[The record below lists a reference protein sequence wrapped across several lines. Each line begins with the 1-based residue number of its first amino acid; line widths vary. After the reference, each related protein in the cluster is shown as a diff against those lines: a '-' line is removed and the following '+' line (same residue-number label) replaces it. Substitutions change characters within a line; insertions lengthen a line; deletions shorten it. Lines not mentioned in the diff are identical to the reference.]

1 MEQTLRFGHRT
12 AYEWLAALPAFLVLV
27 FVVVLNTSG
36 ALHAQ
41 LLKLGENIW
50 SGYFELRVDPI
61 QPSCQANF
69 DIDTELARL
78 VAKARAEV
86 VEDDWGLFEPE
97 PINEDAM
104 RQSLLASQA
113 QCHTRLEKYAD
124 AQSRI
129 TLGVKIFRAIE
140 LSVAGIGEF
149 GLSAQRIM
157 LAVLVLICGLTALFR
172 RHHIALRPMENEMD
186 HRVAGAAQTIANI
199 ILFYSLYSFKDVVFS
214 SGVAV
219 SAEHTTL
226 HNLWILGFAAIM
238 LLSLYQFLFTPKDA
252 ESGGSFFKA
261 LLAVPLYAYM
271 CMISGSYFIFIGH
284 SAGIGIYLNQM
295 MELSQL
301 FLNVGLYVWIGM
313 LLKRTELTQ
322 KVFDVFRP
330 FKMPPELLAIVVVG
344 IAAIPT
350 AYTGA
355 SGIFVIAVGGLIY
368 AELRRAGARRQLA
381 LAATAMSGSMGVVLR
396 PCLLVIIIAALNN
409 EVTTDQL
416 FGWGVKVFFLSM
428 LLFSGVALLT
438 RQDKNTRLNMP
449 DNVFPEFLSA
459 LKPLVPYVI
468 LITATLLVY
477 AFALN
482 AYLDEFS
489 APFILPVLLLVVL
502 IYERI
507 AQEKAIL
514 KRENLNINYV
524 ESRLEHTWEDLV
536 EGKDS
541 LEKTVRESTTEAIGH
556 IGALLMLMGLSVSVG
571 GMVERVELMSMFPLV
586 FDSIWLA
593 MLALVCVLVLIG
605 MVMDPYG
612 AVILVSATI
621 ASVAYQNGIDPV
633 HFWMMTLVAF
643 ELGYLT
649 PPVALNHLL
658 TRQVVGEEEVKLAAQ
673 ETVGQPFWRR
683 YEKILLPIVS
693 MGITLLLVAFV
704 PLLVGYK

>member
-1 MEQTLRFGHRT
+1 MEQTLRFANRT

-41 LLKLGENIW
+41 LLKLGENVW
-50 SGYFELRVDPI
+50 SGYFELRIDPI
-61 QPSCQANF
+61 QPSCNTTF
-69 DIDTELARL
+69 DIDSELARL
-78 VAKARAEV
+78 IAKAEAEAV
-86 VEDDWGLFEPE
+86 DDFLFDPE
-97 PINEDAM
+97 PINETAM
-104 RQSLLASQA
+104 RQSLIASQE
-113 QCHTRLEKYAD
+113 QCAARFAKYESANE
-124 AQSRI
+124 RI
-129 TLGVKIFRAIE
+129 TLGVKVFRTIE
-140 LSVAGIGEF
+140 KGVAGIGEF

-157 LAVLVLICGLTALFR
+157 LATLVLICGLTTLFR
-172 RHHIALRPMENEMD
+172 RHHISLRPMETEMD
-186 HRVAGAAQTIANI
+186 HRVSSAVQTIANI

-219 SAEHTTL
+219 SAEHAIL
-226 HNLWILGFAAIM
+226 HNVWIAGFAAIM
-238 LLSLYQFLFTPKDA
+238 ILSFYQFLFIPKEA
-252 ESGGSFFKA
+252 ESGGNVFKA
-261 LLAVPLYAYM
+261 LLSVPLYAYM
-271 CMISGSYFIFIGH
+271 CLISGSYFILIGH

-330 FKMPPELLAIVVVG
+330 FKLPPEMLAIVVVG

-368 AELRRAGARRQLA
+368 AELRRAGSRRQLA

-438 RQDKNTRLNMP
+438 RQDKSRLNMP
-449 DNVFPEFLSA
+449 ENVFPQFLQA
-459 LKPLVPYVI
+459 LKPLFPYVL
-468 LITATLLVY
+468 LISATLLIY
-477 AFALN
+477 AVALN

-489 APFILPVLLLVVL
+489 APFILPTMLLVVL

-514 KRENLNINYV
+514 KRENLNIEYI
-524 ESRLEHTWEDLV
+524 ESRLEHTWDDLV
-536 EGKDS
+536 EGKDK

-571 GMVERVELMSMFPLV
+571 GVVERAELMDMFPIM
-586 FDSIWLA
+586 FDSIWYAMFALVA
-593 MLALVCVLVLIG
+593 MLVVIG

-621 ASVAYQNGIDPV
+621 ASVAYKNGIDPV

-658 TRQVVGEEEVKLAAQ
+658 TRQVVGEEEVKLANQ
-673 ETVGQPFWRR
+673 ETVGQSFWWRH
-683 YEKILLPIVS
+683 EKILLPITA
-693 MGITLLLVAFV
+693 MGITLLIVAFV
-704 PLLVGYK
+704 PLLVGYD